1 MYNNGTAQN
10 FSTMEGYKVK
20 RAPHNFK
27 ILIFIPVILTTLFT
41 FAGTV
46 VSSDQKIADQQT
58 YLADLAAQLNL
69 RHPKNRIV
77 NIVCMGNS
85 VPAGYT
91 RTPLV
96 DPFSAYPHLLH
107 KKLKEKYPYAII
119 NIIVSAKGGDTTV
132 DGMKSYVEGVL
143 QYTPDLI
150 TFDYA
155 LTDRFLSLEHTRVN
169 LQSMIKLAQKLGI
182 KVLLLTPTP
191 DLLVDMKDPED
202 FLNQH
207 IEQIRQIAREFN
219 VGLVDSYAAF
229 QRYAEQGGKI
239 KDVLSNGRNHPN
251 RKGHEIVTQELIKW
265 FPE

>member
-1 MYNNGTAQN
+1 MKRVHFNLNGW
-10 FSTMEGYKVK
+10 FMV
-20 RAPHNFK
+20 PVF
-27 ILIFIPVILTTLFT
+27 LIALLAFT
-41 FAGTV
+41 GTGA
-46 VSSDQKIADQQT
+46 SAEQQIADRQT
-58 YLADLAAQLNL
+58 YLADLVAQLKL
-69 RHPKNRIV
+69 PHPKNRIV

-85 VPAGYT
+85 VPSGYT

-107 KKLKEKYPYAII
+107 KELKKRYPYAII

-132 DGMKSYVEGVL
+132 DGMKSYVDGVL
-143 QYTPDLI
+143 QYAPVLI

-169 LQSMIKLAQKLGI
+169 LQAMIDLAQELGI

-191 DLLVDMKDPED
+191 DIQVDMKDPED

-207 IEQIRQIAREFN
+207 IELIRQIAKETN

-229 QRYAEQGGKI
+229 QKYAEQGGKLQ
-239 KDVLSNGRNHPN
+239 DVLANGRNHPN
-251 RKGHEIVTQELIKW
+251 RKGHEIVTGELIKW
-265 FPE
+265 FPK